1 MTSEGH
7 VSDDAVTGRPV
18 DLRRLPVMA
27 QLLFT
32 LRAELA
38 NGRRVAFGPSQ
49 LAALVH
55 VPTMRV
61 LQVLIEHV
69 SVAHRSPPRTGSTFP
84 YCIVE
89 VYGCAFYRL
98 FDQVRGQLDFSGP
111 RYRDLLPQLPSL
123 PWYAPMDVEQAF
135 GVRDL
140 SGLSI
145 PPFQNLHRQRWDSL
159 RRQPDANVP

>member
-1 MTSEGH
+1 MTSEEH
-7 VSDDAVTGRPV
+7 VSDDGVMGSPV
-18 DLRRLPVMA
+18 DLRRVPIMA

-32 LRAELA
+32 FRAELA
-38 NGRRVAFGPSQ
+38 NGRRLAFGPSQ

-55 VPTMRV
+55 VPTRRV
-61 LQVLIEHV
+61 LQVLTEHV
-69 SVAHRSPPRTGSTFP
+69 GVAHRFPPCIGSTFP

-111 RYRDLLPQLPSL
+111 RYRDLLPQLPPL
-123 PWYAPMDVEQAF
+123 PWYARMDVEQAF

-140 SGLSI
+140 SGLST

-159 RRQPDANVP
+159 RPRPDANDQ